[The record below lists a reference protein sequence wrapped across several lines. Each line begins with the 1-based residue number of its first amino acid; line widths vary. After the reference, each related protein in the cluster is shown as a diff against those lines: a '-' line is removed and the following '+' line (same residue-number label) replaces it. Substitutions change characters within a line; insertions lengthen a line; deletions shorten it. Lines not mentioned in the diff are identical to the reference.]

1 MALSEKT
8 FSNDS
13 KSLLSIGLQMCID
26 LADYLE
32 TKKVCFACAS
42 GHETTLS
49 RTSFKNKLAKS
60 KDNLCT
66 ECKLNDESI
75 SRFETHRDKI
85 LTTTGHRLLSLD
97 ENRKI
102 TYECGTC
109 GTTNHSYL
117 SNITKKDTTRF
128 CHACINANTTKKTSE
143 SVRRELDEAG
153 LANYQLTKY
162 EGNKRVHL
170 KCPLG
175 HEFVCA
181 MNDLI
186 SRDRRCPDCA
196 GTRRKE
202 TNVEKYG
209 VENAAAAP
217 EIKAKIEKT
226 LNDKYG
232 GHHMK
237 LKRVQAKRDET
248 MMAKY
253 DGLQFAFRSEA
264 ALENGRAV
272 CQEKYGAPFPLQAPI
287 IKEKMKENSR
297 AKFGTDHPMQNAKEF
312 ERRQR
317 VWRKYKFTSGR
328 EVRVQGYEPEFID
341 ELLKRGVDE
350 SDIITE
356 RCRMPE
362 IRYDWSEEKDG
373 QTIEHKNSVY
383 FPDMRVGDRLYEVKS
398 GWTYESQ
405 KTRNLAKFEACKAQ
419 GYELDVVIYKNN
431 KVITDTLEYRPE
443 IAKRIE
449 IKTPDASPVSTEIAD
464 RYERKRF
471 EEYKARVME
480 RNEHILL
487 EINGKKAIYECGSC
501 GTQNEKMLETILKQ
515 NGSKRCM
522 KCTDKRNRPSRK
534 TKESAQ
540 MELDAIGLSSFTI
553 KLYTTA
559 VDITVQCEH
568 GHAFKSRLNDLIRRR
583 KCPQC

>member
-1 MALSEKT
+1 MSS
-8 FSNDS
+8 F
-13 KSLLSIGLQMCID
+13 GLTMTID

-32 TKKVCFACAS
+32 TKKVRFACYS
-42 GHETTLS
+42 GHEAALS
-49 RTSFKNKLAKS
+49 RTSFKNKLSKS
-60 KDNLCT
+60 KDCLLCT
-66 ECKLNDESI
+66 QCKSA
-75 SRFETHRDKI
+75 SRFEPQRDKI
-85 LTTTGHRLLSLD
+85 LTSTGHKLVSLG

-109 GTTNHSYL
+109 GATNTSCL
-117 SNITKKDTTRF
+117 SNIMKKGTTRF
-128 CHACINANTTKKTSE
+128 CHACINANTTKKTSA
-143 SVRRELDEAG
+143 SIRSELNEAG
-153 LANYQLTKY
+153 LVDYELIKY
-162 EGNKRVHL
+162 ESNKRVHL
-170 KCPLG
+170 KCPMG

-202 TNVEKYG
+202 TNGEKYG

-237 LKRVQAKRDET
+237 LKDVQAKRDET
-248 MMAKY
+248 MMQKY

-264 ALENGRAV
+264 ALENGRTA
-272 CQEKYGAPFPLQAPI
+272 CQDKYGARFPLQAPV

-312 ERRQR
+312 ERRQH
-317 VWRKYKFTSGR
+317 VWRKYKFSASGR

-362 IRYDWSEEKDG
+362 IRYDWSEEIDG
-373 QTIEHKNSVY
+373 QMIDHKNSVY

-398 GWTYESQ
+398 VWTYESQ
-405 KTRNLAKFEACKAQ
+405 KARNLAKFEACKAQ
-419 GYELDVVIYKNN
+419 GYELDVVIFKNN
-431 KVITDTLEYRPE
+431 KVITETLEYRPE
-443 IAKRIE
+443 VAKRIE
-449 IKTPDASPVSTEIAD
+449 MSEIITMPPVSTQVAD

-471 EEYKARVME
+471 EEYKARTLE
-480 RNEHILL
+480 RNGHELMKI
-487 EINGKKAIYECGSC
+487 EGKTATYKCGACGSE
-501 GTQNEKMLETILKQ
+501 NEKLLVEVSRR
-515 NGSKRCM
+515 NGNK
-522 KCTDKRNRPSRK
+522 KCTQCADKRARPGRK
-534 TKESAQ
+534 TRESAQ
-540 MELDAIGLSSFTI
+540 IELDDANVF
-553 KLYTTA
+553 
-559 VDITVQCEH
+559 VTVIEYKNAQEVTSKCVH
-568 GHAFKSRLNDLIRRR
+568 GHVTTRKFCHVKLR
-583 KCPQC
+583 KCPMC